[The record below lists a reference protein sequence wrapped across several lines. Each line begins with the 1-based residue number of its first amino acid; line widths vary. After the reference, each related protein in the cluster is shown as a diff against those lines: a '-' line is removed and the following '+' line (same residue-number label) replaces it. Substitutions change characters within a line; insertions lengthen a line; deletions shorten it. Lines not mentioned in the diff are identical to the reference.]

1 VVDEVGSDDPARAFE
16 DLRAEVSVL
25 RRAVEAIPQ
34 TLEAGRAPDY
44 GADLAKLTK
53 GLAAVA
59 SQVEVLGQ
67 HPALRMTPA
76 DHAKAIGQSGSDL
89 VRGALQGLQQ
99 ATLAAEGDRRELA
112 AMVGAARTQ
121 EAQVKVVAIFAAI
134 GLVVGLVLSPLF
146 ASALPF
152 GLNGRVAALVMRD
165 SRWNAGEA
173 LMAAESPQ
181 GWENLRAAAAIM
193 KANQARFEACR
204 DAVAKTGKSQV
215 CSVFVGPDEMI
226 GARN

>member
-44 GADLAKLTK
+44 GADLAKLAK
-53 GLAAVA
+53 GLAEVA
-59 SQVEVLGQ
+59 SQVESLGQ

-76 DHAKAIGQSGSDL
+76 DHARAIGQASSDL
-89 VRGALQGLQQ
+89 MRGALQGLQQ
-99 ATLAAEGDRRELA
+99 ATQAAEGDRRELA

-121 EAQVKVVAIFAAI
+121 EAQVKVVAVFAGIA
-134 GLVVGLVLSPLF
+134 LVVGLVLSPLF

-152 GLNGRVAALVMRD
+152 GLNGRIAALVMRD

-181 GWENLRAAAAIM
+181 GWETLRAAATLV
-193 KANQARFEACR
+193 KANQTRLEACR
-204 DAVAKTGKSQV
+204 AAAAKAGRSQV
-215 CSVFVGPDEMI
+215 CSVSVG
-226 GARN
+226 GN